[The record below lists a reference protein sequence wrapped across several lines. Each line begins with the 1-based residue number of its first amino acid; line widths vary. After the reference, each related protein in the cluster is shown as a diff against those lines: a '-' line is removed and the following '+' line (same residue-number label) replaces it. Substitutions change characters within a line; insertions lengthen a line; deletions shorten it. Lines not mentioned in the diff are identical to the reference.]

1 MCRLFLPLF
10 SSHAHTCRHHAAHQ
24 VLQQSI
30 DHALEAVRGESEGHL
45 RATAEFVYP
54 KWPQLRAEITKVKS
68 AATVLLL
75 LLLLLVVVIV
85 MLLKVLSAQLSSEE
99 KKLQIQ
105 RLKQLRKQIK
115 DTELDIFLAGQSPPR
130 FAH

>member
-1 MCRLFLPLF
+1 M
-10 SSHAHTCRHHAAHQ
+10 
-24 VLQQSI
+24 
-30 DHALEAVRGESEGHL
+30 EAVRAESEGHL

-130 FAH
+130 FAY